1 MNYKQNNPNYKMKNN
16 TISVDAV
23 YASVEE
29 EFYHIDTDL
38 PVTEGNHIGYDVE
51 FENSVE
57 LVLNQDIYWSPIE

>member
-23 YASVEE
+23 HASVEE
-29 EFYHIDTDL
+29 EFYYIDTDL
-38 PVTEGNHIGYDVE
+38 PVTQGDHIGYDVE

-57 LVLNQDIYWSPIE
+57 LVLNQDVYWSPIE